1 MKKSRFWTLVF
12 SLVPGAGHMYL
23 GLMKQG
29 IQMMLL
35 FFGTI
40 TLITFVGVE
49 LLGLFIPVIW
59 FYSFFDV
66 LHKASSE
73 EPILDDN
80 ILLFDYLDRKKIQIS
95 NKWIAYFLIII
106 GVMKLIRELI
116 LPVIDRL
123 FGYFLWH
130 NLQTSVISLL
140 LIAGGIKI
148 LMGTKHQS
156 QGKVDDL

>member
-1 MKKSRFWTLVF
+1 MRKSRFWTFVF
-12 SLVPGAGHMYL
+12 SMVPGAGHMYL

-40 TLITFVGVE
+40 ALIAFVGLE
-49 LLGLFIPVIW
+49 FLGLVIPVIW

-73 EPILDDN
+73 EPVPDED
-80 ILLFDYLDRKKIQIS
+80 ILLFNYLDGRRIRIS

-106 GVMKLIRELI
+106 GVMKLIREFI
-116 LPVIDRL
+116 LPVINQI
-123 FGYFLWH
+123 FGYFLGQH
-130 NLQTSVISLL
+130 LQTLVVSLL

-148 LMGTKHQS
+148 LMGTKHQG